1 MKKLLAILLASALT
15 LSLVACSSDTQTD
28 GDTADITTTST
39 SDRAFIV
46 GDPSFAGEFLLG
58 WGGSGYDTNVR
69 KLVDG
74 NDGFFTPSADNELVL
89 AHYMESYETEK
100 IENPNYDPDYQTK
113 VDALTAESLPY
124 EKVVSELNDKLAQM
138 QAEDEDAKLEDADQT
153 SLDEAKAEVSRIAD
167 EIALLKDTKSEV
179 YEVWTF
185 KLKEDIKFSD
195 GEAFTTADI
204 AFTYYMYSDPT
215 FIQSKGSGSYQPRF
229 LAGFDAYYESV
240 VAGTPD
246 KSLLGMEVIDDY
258 TIAFTISEP
267 TFTIK
272 TEFNYY
278 MYAEHQLSPDGAID
292 CNTIHAE
299 FVHNPI
305 GIGPYKIVEW
315 NPGSDVKLTINE
327 YYTGNMNGNTPNI
340 ENIVVQIVPS
350 ETKIDMLLAG
360 EIDLMSG
367 QIQESYIDSVKAV
380 PEDLAYNNY
389 VRHGYGY
396 IGWHNDFGATQYP
409 EMRLAIAY
417 AFDKET
423 FVDFMTGPYGSAVPA
438 PYSPHFW
445 MIDEQWIEENIDPLT
460 FDPAKARSVLE
471 EAGWEMNAD
480 GIYEKNGETAEI
492 RIACGNTAW
501 SDYLNNTLA
510 NTVEESGI
518 KFVIDIVD
526 FAVLL
531 DHYNGLQPET
541 DRMYNGFA
549 LGYGFLVEFDGYSQ
563 YHSNFVYPYGEQT
576 SVNTLRWVNEEND
589 RLLEEMRFADP
600 TTEEGKL
607 QYQTAY
613 QEWVK
618 LANQENPL
626 LPIYANDYHDLYNA
640 DLENFNT
647 GPMWGWP
654 YAIIEANWA
663 E

>member
-1 MKKLLAILLASALT
+1 MKQLLAILLASALA
-15 LSLVACSSDTQTD
+15 LSLVACSSEETVDGETANIDTTQT
-28 GDTADITTTST
+28 
-39 SDRAFIV
+39 SDKVFIV
-46 GDPSFAGEFLLG
+46 GDPSFAGEFILG
-58 WGGSGYDTNVR
+58 WGGSSYDTNVR

-74 NDGFFTPSADNELVL
+74 NDGFFTPTIDNELVL
-89 AHYMESYETEK
+89 AHYMDSYTTEK
-100 IENPNYDPDYQTK
+100 IPNPDYDPEYQTK
-113 VDALTAESLPY
+113 VDTLNDESLAY
-124 EKVVSELNDKLAQM
+124 VATVTQLTDELSAM
-138 QAEDEDAKLEDADQT
+138 QAEDENAKLDDADQA
-153 SLDEAKAEVSRIAD
+153 SLDAAKAEVARIES
-167 EIALLKDTKSEV
+167 EIALLKDTKSEE

-195 GEAFTTADI
+195 GEDFTTADI
-204 AFTYYMYSDPT
+204 AFTYYMYSDPS
-215 FIQSKGSGSYQPRF
+215 FIASKGSGSWQPKF
-229 LAGFDAYYESV
+229 LAGFDAYYNSVESG
-240 VAGTPD
+240 AAD
-246 KSLLGMEVIDDY
+246 KSLLGMDVIDDY

-267 TFTIK
+267 TYTIK

-278 MYAEHQLSPDGAID
+278 MYAEHQLAPDGVID

-305 GIGPYKIVEW
+305 GIGPYKILEW

-327 YYTGNMNGNTPNI
+327 YYTGNMNGTTPSVQ
-340 ENIVVQIVPS
+340 NIVVQIVPN

-360 EIDLMSG
+360 EIDLLSG
-367 QIQESYIDSVKAV
+367 QIQAEYIDSVKAD
-380 PEDLAYNNY
+380 PENLTYNNY
-389 VRHGYGY
+389 DRHGYGY
-396 IGWHNDFGATQYP
+396 IGWHNDFGVTQYS

-423 FVDFMTGPYGSAVPA
+423 FVDFMTGDYGKSVPA

-445 MIDEQWIEENIDPLT
+445 MIDEEWIGENIDPLAFNPET
-460 FDPAKARSVLE
+460 ARSILE
-471 EAGWEMNAD
+471 DAGWAMNEE
-480 GIYEKNGETAEI
+480 GIYEKNDEVAEV
-492 RIACGNTAW
+492 RIACGNDAW
-501 SDYLNNTLA
+501 SNYLNNTLA

-518 KFVIDIVD
+518 KFVVDIVD

-549 LGYGFLVEFDGYSQ
+549 LGAGYLVEFDGYSL

-576 SVNTLRWVNEEND
+576 STNTIRWVNEEND

-600 TTEEGKL
+600 STEEGRL

-618 LANQENPL
+618 LANKENPL
-626 LPIYANDYHDLYNA
+626 LPIYTNNYHDLYNA
-640 DLENFNT
+640 DLENFVT
-647 GPMWGWP
+647 GPMWGWA
-654 YAIIEANWA
+654 YAIVEANWA